1 MSRTING
8 QLTGK
13 AAQLDRL
20 DTLDDQPTP
29 SLDCGDAL
37 ATLKAIDP
45 AGGERWYDMN
55 VIDGSWF
62 FIARQVWARVYE
74 LREKLADPRT
84 AMELRSNDISRA
96 LKDGDW
102 MSQEQNEE
110 LWKELDEIQAW
121 LQKDD
126 QPELGSRV
134 TIRCGEVVELDQP
147 AATASPDEVFQF

>member
-8 QLTGK
+8 NLTGK

-29 SLDCGDAL
+29 SQDCGDAL

-45 AGGERWYDMN
+45 GWERWYDDN
-55 VIDGSWF
+55 VHDGPWGH
-62 FIARQVWARVYE
+62 IARQVWARVYE

-96 LKDGDW
+96 LKDSDW
-102 MSQEQNEE
+102 MDAEQLES
-110 LWKELDEIQAW
+110 LWQELDEIHTW

-126 QPELGSRV
+126 QAIGDYADAR
-134 TIRCGEVVELDQP
+134 TCARFGEQL
-147 AATASPDEVFQF
+147 